1 MVFFILQVQNVKT
14 QNVKRDVFGLC
25 LSSAGD
31 LTHSNVSVSLFLSY
45 LTQMLLLQALLQD
58 ARNFNISMVDW
69 WWGVL
74 CVVES
79 FVVVRMMR

>member
-1 MVFFILQVQNVKT
+1 MSDDDDFFLLRWLLWCSC

-31 LTHSNVSVSLFLSY
+31 LTHSNVTVSLFLRY

-58 ARNFNISMVDW
+58 ARNFNGGLVGC
-69 WWGVL
+69 GVV
-74 CVVES
+74 CCC
-79 FVVVRMMR
+79 